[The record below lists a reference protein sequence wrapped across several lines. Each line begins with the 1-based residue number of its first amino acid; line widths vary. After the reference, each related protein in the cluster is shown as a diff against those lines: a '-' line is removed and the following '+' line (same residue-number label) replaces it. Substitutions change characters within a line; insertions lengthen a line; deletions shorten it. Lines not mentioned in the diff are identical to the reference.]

1 MQVFILTMIKN
12 AKDENCYLSV
22 LLPQSGDDVFSQ
34 RQEKAEKKTAAATSL
49 LEVGQECY
57 LLNGTCWE

>member
-1 MQVFILTMIKN
+1 MPKIRTVTSLFYCHRVVMI
-12 AKDENCYLSV
+12 Y
-22 LLPQSGDDVFSQ
+22 GDDLFSQ

-57 LLNGTCWE
+57 LLNCTCWE